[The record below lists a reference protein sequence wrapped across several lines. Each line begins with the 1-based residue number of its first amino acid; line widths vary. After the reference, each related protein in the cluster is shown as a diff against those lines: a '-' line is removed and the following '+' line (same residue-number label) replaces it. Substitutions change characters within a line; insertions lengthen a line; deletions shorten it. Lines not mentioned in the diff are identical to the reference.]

1 MLLTCALS
9 VNGAIRTQPVNLT
22 MTSAS
27 IHRRLALYI
36 CGFDPRGPAHY
47 HRIYTEQSALQSQ
60 VSGHQ
65 ITVQPRKRTGKLRDH
80 WEVQAKIEGIDT
92 RTQFEF
98 LRWDDLVRS
107 RWYTGH
113 MRYLSLTCAATWRAV
128 CDGSLW
134 RLFKCSLPGF
144 SVAAGPIV
152 ILLLLIVGVAVLLA
166 LFGLVG
172 FSAIG
177 KSMHSTLPWTLATL
191 LVLIPGTAGL
201 LWVSRFAEQRLHMG
215 WSTRSY
221 WFNSCQGREKTP
233 DVDDRLDQHAEY
245 LLQCLKDPQWDE
257 ILLIGHS
264 SGAMMASIVIARAAQ
279 LEPQTLQD
287 PRLSLLTLGHCF
299 PILTFQPSAKRL
311 RKESQITAQ
320 SLGSRWLDFTAP
332 SDRCCTALV
341 DPTEAARAMDHLDCP
356 SPKILSTRIA
366 TLYQPESYAQLRK
379 DHFELHF
386 HYIYASQLPGLYD
399 YFAITAGPQSLAQR
413 FSHQPTVSNWR
424 KFESFGGPFPKL
436 KHAQ

>member
-1 MLLTCALS
+1 
-9 VNGAIRTQPVNLT
+9 
-22 MTSAS
+22 MTSAC

-36 CGFDPRGPAHY
+36 SGFDPRGPAHY
-47 HRIYTEQSALQSQ
+47 HRLYTEQSALQSQ

-65 ITVQPRKRTGKLRDH
+65 ITVKPRKRTCPVRDH
-80 WEVQAKIEGIDT
+80 WEVQAHIEGIAT
-92 RTQFEF
+92 STQFEF
-98 LRWDDLVRS
+98 LRWDDIVRAH
-107 RWYTGH
+107 WHTGH
-113 MRYLSLTCAATWRAV
+113 MRYLALTCAATWRAV
-128 CDGSLW
+128 SDGSLW

-152 ILLLLIVGVAVLLA
+152 MLLLLMVGAAALLA
-166 LFGLVG
+166 FFGLIG

-177 KSMHSTLPWTLATL
+177 ASLHSILPWALAAFT
-191 LVLIPGTAGL
+191 VLIPGIAGL
-201 LWVSRFAEQRLHMG
+201 LWLSRFAEQDLRMG
-215 WSTRSY
+215 WSTRSF
-221 WFNSCQGREKTP
+221 WFNSCQGREKLP
-233 DVDDRLDQHAEY
+233 DLNARLDQHAQY

-264 SGAMMASIVIARAAQ
+264 SGAMMASIIVGRAAQ
-279 LEPQTLQD
+279 QSPQALQD
-287 PRLSLLTLGHCF
+287 PRLSLLTLGHSF
-299 PILTFQPSAKRL
+299 PVLTFQPSAKRL
-311 RKESQITAQ
+311 RKEIQATTQ

-341 DPTEAARAMDHLDCP
+341 DPTEAVRAMDHLNCP
-356 SPKILSTRIA
+356 SPKVLSTRVA

-413 FSHQPTVSNWR
+413 FSLQPTVSNWR
-424 KFESFGGPFPKL
+424 KFESFGGPFPEL
-436 KHAQ
+436 KGAQSSGT